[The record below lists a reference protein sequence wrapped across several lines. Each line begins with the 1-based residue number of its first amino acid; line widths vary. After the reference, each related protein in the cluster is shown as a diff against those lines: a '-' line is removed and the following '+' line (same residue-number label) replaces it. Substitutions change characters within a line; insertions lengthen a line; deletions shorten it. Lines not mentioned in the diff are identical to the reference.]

1 VSPNHTSSRFS
12 LSYLY
17 LSLRLKENREKEKKE
32 KQQKETFLKSNKKET
47 ALQLQHVPE
56 EEEETKPEESQGA
69 KQTHRSSMH
78 GHGKLATID
87 DDGIQRAARRRC
99 WLVTWAALMVQLNSV
114 GSAQRPTRTHPPP
127 HGHPLKRTS
136 TFAASTPSLTNQF
149 TAAQPHHVCN
159 MHP

>member
-1 VSPNHTSSRFS
+1 MLTNCIEALSIELAPHALVAQKLRSLVPNLHGPQRTYNPFDVCH
-12 LSYLY
+12 
-17 LSLRLKENREKEKKE
+17 
-32 KQQKETFLKSNKKET
+32 QTNKKKIIP

-99 WLVTWAALMVQLNSV
+99 WLVTWADFDGAVDEQCRTV
-114 GSAQRPTRTHPPP
+114 RRPPGRPPP
-127 HGHPLKRTS
+127 RSASRTPPL
-136 TFAASTPSLTNQF
+136 PSPPPRP
-149 TAAQPHHVCN
+149 A
-159 MHP
+159 